1 MSSIMTPND
10 TAQPAPHHRRSREEV
25 EALAKNFIGTPVEP
39 GAAAPAKSRIP
50 LLAAAGGGVIALVLV
65 GVMAMPGREAA
76 EGPRATPEQSRAAA
90 EAEAM
95 RQRFEAERERKRK
108 ELAASSA
115 YMEKM
120 AAADAQLMKDMS
132 DQAEMLSRRVAAKP
146 APADSE
152 PTPREATPAKSA
164 PKTTTVASAPA
175 KPAPT
180 TVAATQEPAKAA
192 PATAAP
198 AAAAPVQ
205 VAQVDKSQCSIHVSE
220 LSKSGKLTYADVAKM
235 KGARVDADSGNVFTP
250 PVQAGGRTVVFE
262 VMPTGCVRLVRR

>member
-25 EALAKNFIGTPVEP
+25 EALAKNFIGAPVEP
-39 GAAAPAKSRIP
+39 GAAAPAKSRMP
-50 LLAAAGGGVIALVLV
+50 LLAAAGGGVIALALV
-65 GVMAMPGREAA
+65 AFIALPGQPAA

-132 DQAEMLSRRVAAKP
+132 AQAEMLSRRVAAKP

-164 PKTTTVASAPA
+164 PTTTTVASAPA

-192 PATAAP
+192 PA
-198 AAAAPVQ
+198 AAAPTQ